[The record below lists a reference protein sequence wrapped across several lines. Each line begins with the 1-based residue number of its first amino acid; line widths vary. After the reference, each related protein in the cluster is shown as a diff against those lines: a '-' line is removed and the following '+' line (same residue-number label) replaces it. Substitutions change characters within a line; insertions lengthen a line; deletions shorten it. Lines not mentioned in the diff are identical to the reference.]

1 MRSFLIVAVALFI
14 AGCQSEPNRIVNS
27 SSGDGRFKLT
37 LESTSDWARPGEIIP
52 VKVRLERSADAQLP
66 GPEYLELT
74 LIATNGD
81 VSPSSISVPPFV
93 GSDSSDDDNLSG
105 VIQGKVYET
114 WVQFRADSRPVELQA
129 ELNALYKTV
138 FPEDTGLLTSGHVK
152 LRIRISEAKSI

>member
-1 MRSFLIVAVALFI
+1 MNSFSIIATIFLIM
-14 AGCQSEPNRIVNS
+14 GCDSEPNRIVNS

-37 LESTSDWARPGEIIP
+37 LESTSDWVRPGEIIP
-52 VKVRLERSADAQLP
+52 VKVRLERSAAAQLP

-81 VSPSSISVPPFV
+81 VNPSSISVPPFV

-114 WVQFRADSRPVELQA
+114 WIQFRADSRPVELQA

-138 FPEDTGLLTSGHVK
+138 FPEDTGFLTSGHVK